1 MDISSAFPDTMK
13 RSRPGSI
20 GNRAEMP
27 SFTIASDRES
37 ESNSDSP
44 ANGRHCEKNAD
55 RIFRSESVGL
65 GVNHVALPWIC
76 CVVADVYYLA
86 KISVSARRLGVRVEF
101 VNGERDLPAELAD
114 MPVAAH
120 PSLIVVDLNNTSA
133 RPLTLIPRL
142 RAKLKKSASI
152 IGFVSCAQGDR
163 KACGARAGCDI
174 VVSRPAFSRNL
185 PKFLRRYGLEGETVT
200 IETEHTAP
208 RTVDELEDHESR
220 SVECA
225 GA

>member
-1 MDISSAFPDTMK
+1 MRVMNISSAFPATTK
-13 RSRPGSI
+13 RSSTGSI
-20 GNRAEMP
+20 RNRAEMP

-37 ESNSDSP
+37 EGNSNSP
-44 ANGRHCEKNAD
+44 ANGRHCERNTD
-55 RIFRSESVGL
+55 RMFRSESVGL

-76 CVVADVYYLA
+76 CVVADVYFLA

-101 VNGERDLPAELAD
+101 INGDRDLLAELAD

-133 RPLTLIPRL
+133 KPLTLIPRL

-152 IGFVSCAQGDR
+152 IGFVSCAQGDM
-163 KACGARAGCDI
+163 KARGARAGCDT

-185 PKFLRRYGLEGETVT
+185 PKFLRRYGCEEETIT
-200 IETEHTAP
+200 FAIEHTRMAEI
-208 RTVDELEDHESR
+208 TN
-220 SVECA
+220 
-225 GA
+225 